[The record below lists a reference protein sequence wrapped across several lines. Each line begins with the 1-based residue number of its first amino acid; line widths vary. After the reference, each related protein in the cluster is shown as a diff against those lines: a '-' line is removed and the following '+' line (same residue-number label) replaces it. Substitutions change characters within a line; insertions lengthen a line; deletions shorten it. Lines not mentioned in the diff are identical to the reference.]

1 LSPVSP
7 EAGTSVS
14 SLLESGAPKGEG
26 VLAGILIHGRDRT
39 REDKVVLASSFGV
52 EGIRWLAPAAD
63 TGSWYPG
70 RFFEPRAANEPFLTR
85 AIAQCDCV
93 VDEASEGGCLAAER
107 LVIVGFSQGACLALE
122 YAVQRPGRCRTL
134 IVLTGALIGP
144 PDTVWP
150 SSSGLL
156 AGTRVLLT
164 GSNADDWISEDQT
177 RHTARVLEALGAEV
191 RLRVY
196 HGRPHIVCEDE
207 MREARA
213 LLQELRGSVPSRDPD
228 SALSR

>member
-1 LSPVSP
+1 LSPANE
-7 EAGTSVS
+7 EAGISAS
-14 SLLESGAPKGEG
+14 PLLESGAPKGEAI
-26 VLAGILIHGRDRT
+26 LAGILLHGRDRT

-85 AIAQCDCV
+85 AIAQCDRV
-93 VDEASEGGCLAAER
+93 VDEANESGRLTAEQ
-107 LVIVGFSQGACLALE
+107 LVMVGFSQGACLALE
-122 YAVQRPGRCRTL
+122 YALQRPGRCRTL

-144 PDTVWP
+144 ADTVWP
-150 SSSGLL
+150 SFPGIL

-177 RHTARVLEALGAEV
+177 RQTARVLEALGAAV
-191 RLRVY
+191 QLRVY

-207 MREARA
+207 MREARE
-213 LLQELRGSVPSRDPD
+213 LLEKLHDTAPSRDRD

>member
-1 LSPVSP
+1 LSPVS
-7 EAGTSVS
+7 AFDGTSDS
-14 SLLESGAPKGEG
+14 PLLESGAPKGEAA
-26 VLAGILIHGRDRT
+26 LAGILLHGRDRT
-39 REDKVVLASSFGV
+39 REDKVVLASSFRV

-70 RFFEPRAANEPFLTR
+70 RFFEQRAANEPFLTR
-85 AIAQCDCV
+85 AIAQSNRV
-93 VDEASEGGCLAAER
+93 VDEASEGGRLAAER
-107 LVIVGFSQGACLALE
+107 LVMVGFSQGACLALE
-122 YAVQRPGRCRTL
+122 YALRRPGRCRTF
-134 IVLTGALIGP
+134 IVLTGALMGP

-150 SSSGLL
+150 SSPGLL

-177 RHTARVLEALGAEV
+177 RHTARVLEAWGADV

-196 HGRPHIVCEDE
+196 HGRQHIVCEDE

-213 LLQELRGSVPSRDPD
+213 LLRSLKN
-228 SALSR
+228 

>member
-1 LSPVSP
+1 MNA
-7 EAGTSVS
+7 EADTSAS
-14 SLLESGAPKGEG
+14 TLLESGAPKGEAL
-26 VLAGILIHGRDRT
+26 LAGILLHGRDRT

-52 EGIRWLAPAAD
+52 SSIRWLAPAAD

-70 RFFEPRAANEPFLTR
+70 RFFEPREANEPFLTR
-85 AIAQCDCV
+85 AVAQCDRV
-93 VDEASEGGCLAAER
+93 VEEASEGGRLGAER
-107 LVIVGFSQGACLALE
+107 LVMVGFSQGACLAIE
-122 YAVQRPGRCRTL
+122 YALQRPGRCGTL

-150 SSSGLL
+150 TSSGLL

-164 GSNADDWISEDQT
+164 GSDADDWITEEQT
-177 RHTARVLEALGAEV
+177 RHTARVLEAVGADV

-196 HGRPHIVCEDE
+196 HGRPHIVSEDE

-213 LLQELRGSVPSRDPD
+213 LLETLIPQSFSHG
-228 SALSR
+228 

>member
-1 LSPVSP
+1 LSPANAESGISIS
-7 EAGTSVS
+7 A
-14 SLLESGAPKGEG
+14 LLESGAPKGEAI
-26 VLAGILIHGRDRT
+26 LAGILLHGRDRT

-52 EGIRWLAPAAD
+52 EGIRWLAPASD

-70 RFFEPRAANEPFLTR
+70 RFFEPRAANEPFLSR
-85 AIAQCDCV
+85 AIAQCDRV
-93 VDEASEGGCLAAER
+93 VDEASEGGRLEAEQ
-107 LVIVGFSQGACLALE
+107 LLMVGFSQGACLALE
-122 YAVQRPGRCRTL
+122 YALQRPGRCRTL

-150 SSSGLL
+150 SSPSLL

-164 GSNADDWISEDQT
+164 GSNADDWISENQT
-177 RHTARVLEALGAEV
+177 WHTARVLEALGADV

-207 MREARA
+207 MRESRGLLESVRDSVLSRAR
-213 LLQELRGSVPSRDPD
+213 D